1 VKRYLTETDFREA
14 SDTALETAKAW
25 AEGDEFQAYATAEL
39 IRAEGYRAKTGTNEA
54 KLLRDLYQRLETI
67 GRCIAMKIYPS
78 EKTYDMLLAMMERY
92 AKDFT
97 ALTLGLADTG
107 TAENLAEHFRSVR
120 HTITD
125 GGEHSCGADLSFF
138 YDTKALIRLG
148 ELSYRRQNEDEE

>member
-1 VKRYLTETDFREA
+1 MKRYLTEVDFREA

-25 AEGDEFQAYATAEL
+25 AEGDDFQAYATAEL

-67 GRCIAMKIYPS
+67 GRCIAMKLYPS
-78 EKTYDMLLAMMERY
+78 EKNYDSLLGMMELY

-107 TAENLAEHFRSVR
+107 TAENLAEHFKDVR
-120 HTITD
+120 RTLTD
-125 GGEHSCGADLSFF
+125 GGAHSGGADLSFF

-148 ELSYRRQNEDEE
+148 ELSYHRQAKDEE